1 MSDVFQEH
9 RPLLLGIAYRMLGGV
24 ADAEDMVQETLLR
37 WQQQDAAALKSPK
50 AWLVS
55 TVTRLSIDQL
65 RSARRRRE
73 QYVGV
78 WLPEPLVGADEGAAS
93 PAGLAALT
101 DSLGLAFMH
110 LLEDLAPLE
119 RAVFMLREAFDYD
132 YAEIAAIVGKSEANC
147 RQLFSRAKS
156 RLAQRELGEE
166 PAGEKAER
174 VVQQFLQACVTG
186 NMESFL
192 AVLTDDAVMYS
203 DGGGKVRAA
212 LKPIYGAEFIGRLFL
227 GIRRKS
233 LAGARAEIVRVNGQV
248 GAIFRLVDGRPIV
261 AAFAFN
267 GDRIQSVY
275 WVSNPDKL
283 HGLEAIR

>member
-1 MSDVFQEH
+1 MPDAFQEH
-9 RPLLLGIAYRMLGGV
+9 RPLLFSIAYRMLGSV
-24 ADAEDMVQETLLR
+24 ADAEDMVQETFLR
-37 WQQQDAAALKSPK
+37 WQKQDAAGLKSAK

-73 QYVGV
+73 EYVGV

-93 PAGLAALT
+93 PAKQAALT

-132 YAEIAAIVGKSEANC
+132 YAEIAKIVEKSEANC

-156 RLAQRELGEE
+156 HLAQRELGDE

-174 VVQQFLQACVTG
+174 VVQQFLQACATG
-186 NMESFL
+186 DMQSFL
-192 AVLTDDAVMYS
+192 TVLTDDAVMYS
-203 DGGGKVRAA
+203 DGGGKVRSA
-212 LKPIYGAEFIGRLFL
+212 LKPIRSAEFIGRLFM
-227 GIRRKS
+227 GIRRRS
-233 LAGARAEIVRVNGQV
+233 LAKARVEIVRVNGQV
-248 GAIFRLVDGRPIV
+248 GAIFRLVNGNAIV
-261 AAFAFN
+261 AAFAFR
-267 GDRIQSVY
+267 GERIQTVY

-283 HGLEAIR
+283 RGLMPA